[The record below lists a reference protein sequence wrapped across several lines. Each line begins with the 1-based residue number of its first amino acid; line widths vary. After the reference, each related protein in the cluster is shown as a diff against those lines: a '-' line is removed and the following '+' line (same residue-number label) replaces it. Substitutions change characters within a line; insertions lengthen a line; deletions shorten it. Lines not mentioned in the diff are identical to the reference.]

1 MTEDYQQKCS
11 DLSINLN
18 NMTRNLHL
26 IEVDFFNTLNG
37 LKTISGSKFIEHL
50 IDAEDKKPEEE
61 NEEKKDTSEE
71 DLMNEQ
77 YNSVNNIVQ
86 RGLDFITLRDQQK
99 SQNKNNELDDTV
111 SMNSK
116 VMDNNLMKNNRG
128 LKLPMIIGTQ
138 DFKENDFIGLVLD
151 DEEEEEENFN
161 NEIRND
167 QGVVIPKEGAQGE
180 EKENIMNNNNMNN
193 PEEFH
198 NMVQQQMGKPIITQ
212 NMFENIDDDNKGE
225 NEFINPAMAAMNVEN
240 DVNIGGLGSLLRKTS
255 LQPNIQNMNMINPN
269 NINNMK
275 RANTNLNDM
284 RKTAIG
290 GGGKFSLSNFL
301 SKDMFGDDDDEEDSS
316 GLFARPPSM
325 IKGGLGMSMGIPN
338 NNMQLNNVNNISN
351 MQNQN
356 LMDNN
361 INNPAFNPQYQNDN
375 TGLNTQYQNNNIVNN
390 DMNFNQEKP
399 YIEKNENIPLNQ
411 RMEMTPSPLLL
422 SLKQNNINQ
431 NPQIQKDINN
441 IENKEEED
449 KDDVNDDFL
458 NRKKK
463 LEKLF
468 NQGQKP
474 QMIKPMINYENN
486 NMNNEMNQE
495 LNYNM
500 NNNQMI
506 NNQYNNMQYNNDQNI
521 IRMSQRELENKRK
534 LENAKSKI
542 NSIFGDDDEEEDD
555 LFSKKIS
562 INKAEKIE
570 EKSQNLQERL
580 NQLTSSY
587 PSETS
592 NINNNNLDNLFS
604 NDNDKSDNKITNNLV
619 QNNVN
624 INNNNI
630 NSIKNP
636 PKKKAFFFE
645 DDDDDLKINQMNQ
658 EQKINQ
664 KLENNLNSS
673 INNQNLNNINNFNIN
688 KNEPKIIIPKPI
700 VQQQNVIQEPEKPK
714 IETKKTPMFFFDD
727 DSNTKNNNITTNQNN
742 NDIIFNNDNL
752 IKNSLNNNINNNL
765 NNDNNNNNIN
775 KEIKDPS
782 SLFIEIDAQKKDKI
796 EEKEQKKVPNFFF
809 EEEDNKKEE
818 KEEKPSIEIK
828 PENQQQNNKKNLFDI
843 LEVKKPEKKKISL
856 FDIFETDK
864 NEINDKKIN
873 ENNISRNT
881 IANTNT
887 DNNININQREEPKK
901 EESKKEEKKNIFEE
915 KKGEEIKKRNT
926 LFEPSLRKNSNE
938 NKISSRIESMF
949 SEENKKEEKKNI
961 ISSQPKKLDFKSRI
975 SGFQD
980 LLAGRMSVGGN
991 VFTMP
996 TGGIKTL
1003 KANEIVHDN
1012 IKQETEDENL
1022 KTEEKEISKENMN
1035 AILEDN
1041 KIQETSYEKQLE
1053 KKKENT
1059 VVIKKKKPKK
1069 IKFGDVNDNNLNEN
1083 DQNNTENKE
1092 NQNEEFI
1099 SYVPP
1104 KFDLFSDE
1112 NIEKKEIIEIKKE
1125 EEIKP
1130 KMNMLDFFKNEEKP
1144 KQNIANLFNDDI
1156 NINKNLEN
1164 KEDENGPK
1172 IEKENN
1178 NLFKDI
1184 NDNK

>member
-1 MTEDYQQKCS
+1 MANFDELIPKIQAWGVEEEEILINKIKQMTEDYQQKCS

-37 LKTISGSKFIEHL
+37 LKEISGKKFIEHV
-50 IDAEDKKPEEE
+50 IDTEDVKPEGENSENTQELPDE
-61 NEEKKDTSEE
+61 NELNFS
-71 DLMNEQ
+71 
-77 YNSVNNIVQ
+77 SVNSIVQ
-86 RGLDFITLRDQQK
+86 RGLDFIALRDQQK
-99 SQNKNNELDDTV
+99 SQNKNNVEDDTV

-128 LKLPMIIGTQ
+128 LKLPMLIGTK
-138 DFKENDFIGLVLD
+138 DFNDNDYIGLVID
-151 DEEEEEENFN
+151 DEEEEEENFD
-161 NEIRND
+161 NELRNE
-167 QGVVIPKEGAQGE
+167 QGVVVPKENAAQGE
-180 EKENIMNNNNMNN
+180 EVISDLSDSNKNLNNINNNNNNINNQNINNANNNPDEFHNILQQQMGRPIKSQNMFEPENEKNQEGNELINPALESMQVNNNNNGGLGGMLRNANTNINPNPQPQPQPQLQNMFNNNMNN
-193 PEEFH
+193 
-198 NMVQQQMGKPIITQ
+198 
-212 NMFENIDDDNKGE
+212 
-225 NEFINPAMAAMNVEN
+225 
-240 DVNIGGLGSLLRKTS
+240 
-255 LQPNIQNMNMINPN
+255 
-269 NINNMK
+269 NINNNQMSMMNMMN
-275 RANTNLNDM
+275 RPNMNLNE
-284 RKTAIG
+284 KKKPPIG
-290 GGGKFSLSNFL
+290 GGKYSLSNFL
-301 SKDMFGDDDDEEDSS
+301 SKDMFGDDDEEDSS

-338 NNMQLNNVNNISN
+338 NNMQLNNANNISN

-399 YIEKNENIPLNQ
+399 YFEKNENIPLNQ
-411 RMEMTPSPLLL
+411 RMEMTQSPLLL

-431 NPQIQKDINN
+431 NPQIQQDINN

-486 NMNNEMNQE
+486 NINNEMNQE

-506 NNQYNNMQYNNDQNI
+506 NNQYNNKQYNNDQNI

-587 PSETS
+587 PAETS

-624 INNNNI
+624 INNNIVNNNI

-688 KNEPKIIIPKPI
+688 NNQPKIIIPKPI

-742 NDIIFNNDNL
+742 NEIIFNNDNL
-752 IKNSLNNNINNNL
+752 IKNNLNNNINNNL
-765 NNDNNNNNIN
+765 NNNNIN

-782 SLFIEIDAQKKDKI
+782 SLF
-796 EEKEQKKVPNFFF
+796 
-809 EEEDNKKEE
+809 
-818 KEEKPSIEIK
+818 S
-828 PENQQQNNKKNLFDI
+828 
-843 LEVKKPEKKKISL
+843 
-856 FDIFETDK
+856 
-864 NEINDKKIN
+864 
-873 ENNISRNT
+873 
-881 IANTNT
+881 
-887 DNNININQREEPKK
+887 
-901 EESKKEEKKNIFEE
+901 
-915 KKGEEIKKRNT
+915 
-926 LFEPSLRKNSNE
+926 
-938 NKISSRIESMF
+938 
-949 SEENKKEEKKNI
+949 
-961 ISSQPKKLDFKSRI
+961 
-975 SGFQD
+975 
-980 LLAGRMSVGGN
+980 
-991 VFTMP
+991 
-996 TGGIKTL
+996 
-1003 KANEIVHDN
+1003 
-1012 IKQETEDENL
+1012 
-1022 KTEEKEISKENMN
+1022 
-1035 AILEDN
+1035 
-1041 KIQETSYEKQLE
+1041 
-1053 KKKENT
+1053 
-1059 VVIKKKKPKK
+1059 
-1069 IKFGDVNDNNLNEN
+1069 
-1083 DQNNTENKE
+1083 
-1092 NQNEEFI
+1092 
-1099 SYVPP
+1099 
-1104 KFDLFSDE
+1104 
-1112 NIEKKEIIEIKKE
+1112 
-1125 EEIKP
+1125 
-1130 KMNMLDFFKNEEKP
+1130 
-1144 KQNIANLFNDDI
+1144 
-1156 NINKNLEN
+1156 
-1164 KEDENGPK
+1164 
-1172 IEKENN
+1172 
-1178 NLFKDI
+1178 
-1184 NDNK
+1184 